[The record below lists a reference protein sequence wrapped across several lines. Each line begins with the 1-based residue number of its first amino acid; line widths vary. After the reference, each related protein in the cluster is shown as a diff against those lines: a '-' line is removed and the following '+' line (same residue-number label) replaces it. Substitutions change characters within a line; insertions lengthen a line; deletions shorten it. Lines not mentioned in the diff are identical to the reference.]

1 MSAFPAWFL
10 YNYHLNAYLDFWI
23 SVEEEVKRDRR
34 EGNTQLFDLFIYGK
48 KLKASEFIP
57 KLNSAYWDKVL
68 YTLMALEGRWA

>member
-48 KLKASEFIP
+48 K
-57 KLNSAYWDKVL
+57 
-68 YTLMALEGRWA
+68 TEGIGIHPQT